1 MQLYSVLAKPDT
13 DSMSREN
20 VVQESQGIIDLDM
33 SSSANPEA
41 TYELPLERH
50 RDPPAGKYAFL
61 CVYTMKVSPSPFV
74 RYMLYK
80 YDDPKG
86 SMTFPIIQRNHSGGG
101 KLLQQAD
108 ILFKKCCDSPKG
120 TDDRCKGFIEHG
132 ESVYLFYEYT
142 PQLSVQT
149 VESSHQLWW
158 ALLTEMCNERM
169 VITFPV
175 DPSVY
180 TLFYKHQELCRI
192 RDRRGELA
200 PQPHAQYYGGLSD
213 SLAYAAVFGVQ
224 QADPTAQFGP
234 FYYFSPFL
242 RAVRFAIW
250 SYKRSSQQIGT
261 KKQQFP
267 GSGGPWIKPDIIG
280 GGVVRFALFT
290 GDAEDTQFVLGHPS
304 ERIDESQLTIAIN
317 EKFDPPKGLTKDD
330 RKKRSQMTDRDALWA
345 ADYNSIY
352 KGPIRTSRGDI
363 MLWEFLPKQKQN
375 AYAMYA
381 IKDFR
386 QQVALSVHQVDTKG
400 IDDSWTAD
408 GEYRIQ

>member
-1 MQLYSVLAKPDT
+1 
-13 DSMSREN
+13 
-20 VVQESQGIIDLDM
+20 
-33 SSSANPEA
+33 
-41 TYELPLERH
+41 
-50 RDPPAGKYAFL
+50 
-61 CVYTMKVSPSPFV
+61 
-74 RYMLYK
+74 
-80 YDDPKG
+80 
-86 SMTFPIIQRNHSGGG
+86 
-101 KLLQQAD
+101 
-108 ILFKKCCDSPKG
+108 
-120 TDDRCKGFIEHG
+120 
-132 ESVYLFYEYT
+132 VYLFYEYT

-330 RKKRSQMTDRDALWA
+330 RKKRSKMTDRDALWA

-363 MLWEFLPKQKQN
+363 MLWEFLPTQKQN
-375 AYAMYA
+375 TYATYA